1 MLSTASHIINSLPY
15 SKPFLFV
22 DRITE
27 VDENGITA
35 EYTFRTDEYFYE
47 GHFVN
52 NPVTPGVILTECMA
66 QISLA
71 AFGSYLLGTIK
82 ESAKLSIAMSHTD
95 VDFLHPVLPG
105 EKVRVIARKEY
116 FRFNKLKCSVK
127 MLNESD
133 TVVCKGL
140 LSGMIKYL

>member
-1 MLSTASHIINSLPY
+1 MLSTATHIIESLPY
-15 SKPFLFV
+15 KKPFLFV

-35 EYTFRTDEYFYE
+35 EYTFRNDEYFYE

-66 QISLA
+66 QIGLA
-71 AFGSYLLGTIK
+71 AFGSYLLGKIEK
-82 ESAKLSIAMSHTD
+82 SANLSMALSHTD
-95 VDFLHPVLPG
+95 MDFLYPVLPG
-105 EKVRVIARKEY
+105 EKVHVIARKEY

-127 MLNESD
+127 MLNERD
-133 TVVCKGL
+133 TVVCKGVM
-140 LSGMIKYL
+140 SGMIKYL

>member
-71 AFGSYLLGTIK
+71 AFGSYLL
-82 ESAKLSIAMSHTD
+82 LSLIH
-95 VDFLHPVLPG
+95 
-105 EKVRVIARKEY
+105 I
-116 FRFNKLKCSVK
+116 
-127 MLNESD
+127 
-133 TVVCKGL
+133 
-140 LSGMIKYL
+140 